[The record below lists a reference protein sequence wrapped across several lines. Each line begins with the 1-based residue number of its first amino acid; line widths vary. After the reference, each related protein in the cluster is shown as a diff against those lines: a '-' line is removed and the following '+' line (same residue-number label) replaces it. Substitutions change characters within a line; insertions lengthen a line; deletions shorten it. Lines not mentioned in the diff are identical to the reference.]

1 MAVLLQSRAMP
12 LWNGDAKVVRQERRG
27 AAWML
32 TLDVPNRDAVE
43 AGQFCH
49 ILVEPGRTDPLL
61 RRPFSYWDVRPGG
74 EGSTHVD
81 LLYTVVGKGTRLL
94 ETKRPGDVVGYL
106 GPLGIGFTPKPA
118 ATTWVF
124 VAGGVGIVPFY
135 ALAKQARARGGM
147 SPRMLLLFGG
157 RTQSML
163 YGIDDFPGVGV
174 EAVAATE
181 DGSRGSKGLV
191 TKLLE
196 ERLKELNPATTQVY
210 TCGPDRMMSAVMKIA
225 LAAKL
230 PCEASM
236 ERHMGCALGACGA
249 CVTKVVDDGPDGW
262 RYSRICVEGPTY
274 DACRLV
280 LE

>member
-1 MAVLLQSRAMP
+1 MADLLQSRAMP
-12 LWNGDAKVVRQERRG
+12 LWNGDAQVVRQERCG
-27 AAWML
+27 ASWKI

-61 RRPFSYWDVRPGG
+61 RRPFSYWDVRPNG
-74 EGSTHVD
+74 ETSTHVD

-106 GPLGIGFTPKPA
+106 GPVGIGFTPKPA
-118 ATTWVF
+118 AKTWVF

-135 ALAKQARARGGM
+135 ALAKQARARGVN
-147 SPRMLLLFGG
+147 PRMLLLFGG

-181 DGSRGSKGLV
+181 DGSRGTKGLV

-196 ERLKELNPATTQVY
+196 ERLKELDPKEVQVY

-225 LAAKL
+225 LKAGL

-249 CVTKVVDDGPDGW
+249 CVTKVVDDSPEGW